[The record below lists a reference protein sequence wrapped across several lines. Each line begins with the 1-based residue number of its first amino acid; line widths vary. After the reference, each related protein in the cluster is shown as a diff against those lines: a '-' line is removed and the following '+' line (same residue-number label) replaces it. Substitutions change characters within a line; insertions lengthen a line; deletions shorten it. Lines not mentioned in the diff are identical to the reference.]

1 MGNIFYDDFRD
12 FLRALNKCDVR
23 YLLVGGYA
31 VIFHGHARTTGDMD
45 IWVDCTTENYMK
57 LKKAFLIFGMPMF
70 DMTQENFLQ
79 KEKFDVFRFGR
90 KPVAID
96 IMTKMADLDFD
107 TCYKELQYFDDDEL
121 RLPVVHINA
130 LITAKKAAGRNK
142 DFLDLENLTSE

>member
-1 MGNIFYDDFRD
+1 
-12 FLRALNKCDVR
+12 
-23 YLLVGGYA
+23 
-31 VIFHGHARTTGDMD
+31 
-45 IWVDCTTENYMK
+45 
-57 LKKAFLIFGMPMF
+57 MF